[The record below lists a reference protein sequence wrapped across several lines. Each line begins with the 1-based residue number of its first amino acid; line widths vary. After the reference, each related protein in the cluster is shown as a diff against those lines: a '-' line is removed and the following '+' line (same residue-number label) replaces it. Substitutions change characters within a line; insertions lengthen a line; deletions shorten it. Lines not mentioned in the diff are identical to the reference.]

1 MLLPFFHHHHYN
13 SAMDGSLASLPSSFD
28 SLTLSS
34 SSPSSVTDFL
44 LHPFSGIHTHST
56 PVSFSTPRICN
67 NCSIYAPQPLGL
79 REVQHPCA
87 FLSNPGKVLQ
97 FKSLRVH
104 CCGCRGMS
112 SCSPSLLHVHMPL
125 YNNNNA
131 DPAISSDSIT
141 AISASTGAEYWRCC
155 AQVVPRLKAINV
167 FTTDPLRLK
176 FHTTGSKGSFQAGVF
191 CRTPR

>member
-1 MLLPFFHHHHYN
+1 MLLPCFHHHHYN
-13 SAMDGSLASLPSSFD
+13 SAMDENLVSLPSSFN

-44 LHPFSGIHTHST
+44 LDASSLFRDSHTFNTCTPQHSWHMQYLFNLCT
-56 PVSFSTPRICN
+56 S
-67 NCSIYAPQPLGL
+67 ALGL
-79 REVQHPCA
+79 QEVQHPCA
-87 FLSNPGKVLQ
+87 FLSNPRKVLQ

-104 CCGCRGMS
+104 CCRCRGMS

-155 AQVVPRLKAINV
+155 AQVVPRLKAINI
-167 FTTDPLRLK
+167 FTTNPL
-176 FHTTGSKGSFQAGVF
+176 
-191 CRTPR
+191 